1 MQLGAC
7 DRYQFTH
14 ATLEAYYFCL
24 FFFLRFFMSVSMHT
38 FFHPPMQCNGGSC
51 MWRLTCICI
60 ALLRSD
66 KKNEHDRHRH
76 AWRQHRHQ
84 APSDRYNAI
93 TSLYIESPLSRTS
106 VWRCMLS
113 QGHRHPSTACP
124 RPAELSPEPWPFLL
138 HRFPFCKPSLA
149 SLHVL

>member
-24 FFFLRFFMSVSMHT
+24 FFLRFFMSVSTHT

-106 VWRCMLS
+106 VLALHDVPGASASIHCV
-113 QGHRHPSTACP
+113 PAAC
-124 RPAELSPEPWPFLL
+124 RAEPWALAPPPAQIPLL
-138 HRFPFCKPSLA
+138 QTEEA
-149 SLHVL
+149 G